1 MGGYSATGKQ
11 SRARHRRAPARREE
25 RGQESYLE
33 FPAEFPLKAIG
44 SGEGFEQWVVGVVRK
59 HVPDLPPGAS
69 VARPSTGGKYLSV
82 TVTFTATSQAQLDAI
97 YSEMSRDPRV
107 KMLL

>member
-1 MGGYSATGKQ
+1 MSQSKKQ
-11 SRARHRRAPARREE
+11 APPRRRRAPPKGDP

-44 SGEGFEQWVVGVVRK
+44 SGEGFEQWVVEVVRK

-69 VARPSTGGKYLSV
+69 VARPSSGGKYLGV
-82 TVTFTATSQAQLDAI
+82 TVTFTATSQAQLDAL
-97 YSEMSRDPRV
+97 YTELGQDPRV
-107 KMLL
+107 KLLL